1 MYVCEKHLYLQYI
14 LCFLCMGMKINKKI
28 KNCPP
33 LQGGEAGP
41 QYLPPDTELLT
52 GKSRRDV

>member
-1 MYVCEKHLYLQYI
+1 MYVYVCVGGSVCVSVLT
-14 LCFLCMGMKINKKI
+14 
-28 KNCPP
+28 PP

>member
-1 MYVCEKHLYLQYI
+1 MSMCVGGGGVCVCVSVLT
-14 LCFLCMGMKINKKI
+14 
-28 KNCPP
+28 PP

>member
-1 MYVCEKHLYLQYI
+1 MSMCVWGGLCVCE
-14 LCFLCMGMKINKKI
+14 CVN
-28 KNCPP
+28 PP